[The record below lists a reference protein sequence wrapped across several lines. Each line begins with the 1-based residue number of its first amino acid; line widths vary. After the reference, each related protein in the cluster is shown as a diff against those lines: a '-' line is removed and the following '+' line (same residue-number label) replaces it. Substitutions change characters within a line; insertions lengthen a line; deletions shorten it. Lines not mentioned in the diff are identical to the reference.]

1 MHPILCNCYYKFY
14 LHETVVT
21 DAALNYITPLPIMDE
36 LDAKPNIE
44 ELGKAVDALSNG
56 KAPGSDGIP
65 PEVITSGNRAPP
77 PPPLDLL
84 HEVLCLCWKGGAV
97 PHARDA

>member
-21 DAALNYITPLPIMDE
+21 DAVLNYITPLPIMDE

-44 ELGKAVDALSNG
+44 ELDKAVDALSNG

-65 PEVITSGNRAPP
+65 PEVITSGNRAPA
-77 PPPLDLL
+77 PLDLL
-84 HEVLCLCWKGGAV
+84 HEVLCFCWKGGAV